1 MTEEFPIPTPEEPTQ
16 ASEEGQNGSQDRIAT
31 LELEVKE
38 CHEKNLRLL
47 AEMENSRKRLMKEKQ
62 EMTRFGIENVIAD
75 FLTPMDNLENALKF
89 THQMSEETRNW
100 ARGFEMILSQ
110 FKEVLTSHGI
120 SSFESVGKA
129 FDPHMHEAVEM
140 EETTNAP
147 EGQILEEFV
156 KGYKSAQRT
165 LRPARVK
172 VAKAPGSV
180 SQEAKTN

>member
-1 MTEEFPIPTPEEPTQ
+1 MTEEFPTPTPEEPKQ
-16 ASEEGQNGSQDRIAT
+16 AAEEGQNGSQDRMT
-31 LELEVKE
+31 LLELEVKE

-47 AEMENSRKRLMKEKQ
+47 AEMENSKKRLMKEKQ

-89 THQMSEETRNW
+89 AHQMSEETRNW

-110 FKEVLTSHGI
+110 FKEVLTNHGV
-120 SSFESVGKA
+120 SSFDSMGTP
-129 FDPHMHEAVEM
+129 FDPHMHEAVEI

-147 EGQILEEFV
+147 EGQILQEFV

-172 VAKAPGSV
+172 VAKAPGSAN
-180 SQEAKTN
+180 QEAQTN